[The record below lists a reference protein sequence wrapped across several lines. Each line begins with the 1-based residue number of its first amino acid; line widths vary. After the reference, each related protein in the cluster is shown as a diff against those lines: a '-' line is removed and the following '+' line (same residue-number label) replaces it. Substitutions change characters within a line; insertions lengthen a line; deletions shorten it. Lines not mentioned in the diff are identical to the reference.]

1 MRIGGPGGTKNTVP
15 GLSVPPPWAVW
26 ALHHT
31 QTTWNPCFW
40 AAFPWILHTFH
51 HFAAPEYLKT
61 LENQRTIYD
70 FPMILLFQATLYWSA
85 LISTDQHWSILIAN
99 GQHWSTLINTDQH
112 WSPLMDIDQHRHHW
126 PTLFNVV
133 QHWSTLFNIDHHWW
147 TLIGH
152 AILFHSIPSPPLC
165 VHQRS
170 RNPHTGFW
178 KLRNL
183 LRPSYPLGIW
193 LSIRSSTLPQNQSL

>member
-1 MRIGGPGGTKNTVP
+1 M
-15 GLSVPPPWAVW
+15 
-26 ALHHT
+26 
-31 QTTWNPCFW
+31 WNPCFW
-40 AAFPWILHTFH
+40 TAFSWVLSCFFLDSIYFH
-51 HFAAPEYLKT
+51 HFPAPTHVKNF
-61 LENQRTIYD
+61 ENQRTIYD
-70 FPMILLFQATLYWSA
+70 FPMILLFWATLYWSA
-85 LISTDQHWSILIAN
+85 LINTDQHWSILIAS

-112 WSPLMDIDQHRHHW
+112 WSPFMDIDQHRQHW
-126 PTLFNVV
+126 PTLINVV

-147 TLIGH
+147 TLIEH